1 MSSKLVYENYSA
13 YLTEKQFKKI
23 CKYWEK
29 IKSLEKKLSQLND
42 RINYDDYD
50 WYFVY
55 DLRQEMDI
63 LTDQKFYLKT
73 SYDEYLRS
81 IGLCA
86 NNRNQDEILFNLLYS
101 GEPPN

>member
-1 MSSKLVYENYSA
+1 MSSEVVYENYSA
-13 YLTEKQFKKI
+13 YLSEKQFKRI

-29 IKSLEKKLSQLND
+29 IKSLEKELSHLND
-42 RINYDDYD
+42 KIEYDYD
-50 WYFVY
+50 YYIVD

-63 LTDQKFYLKT
+63 LTFQMFYLKS

-86 NNRNQDEILFNLLYS
+86 NNRNQDETLFNLLHS